1 MIKVYF
7 DGKCGLCSKEIRYY
21 QKIAPSATFSW
32 CDIANDPAPLA
43 QLGIGQAEALRLL
56 HAEDHE
62 GQLHIGVAAFILI
75 WKQLHF
81 GWQLLAALAGLPIIR
96 PLLEAVYWRFAA
108 YRFARLSHCQI
119 AAGRS

>member
-21 QKIAPSATFSW
+21 QKIAPSAVFSW
-32 CDIANDPAPLA
+32 CDIAHDPAPLA
-43 QLGIGQAEALRLL
+43 PLGIGQAEALRLL
-56 HAEDHE
+56 HAEDDE

-75 WKQLHF
+75 WKQLHS
-81 GWQLLAALAGLPIIR
+81 GWRLLAALAGLPIIK
-96 PLLEAVYWRFAA
+96 PLLEGVYRRFAT

>member
-7 DGKCGLCSKEIRYY
+7 DGKCGLCSKEIQYY

-32 CDIANDPAPLA
+32 CDIAHDPAPLA

-81 GWQLLAALAGLPIIR
+81 GWQLLAALAGLPIFK
-96 PLLEAVYWRFAA
+96 PLLEGVYQRFAA